1 MKHKG
6 LFLLFTILLT
16 LFAASP
22 AAAQQMQKFHVESFG
37 ENPFDMSAREKPTS
51 RDDGTG
57 TLYAI
62 IKVRSTDPED
72 NLGAYKFDFD
82 YLKDIEEKHNGSLWV
97 YVQNGAKT
105 MNIERE
111 GFFPV
116 ERYNLGTTLQPGKV
130 YDLVLKPEPKVIAM
144 QNLLFV
150 VEPADSKAM
159 IMYAE
164 EGGNEKLFGQVDEE
178 GCAFKKLVLGRYSY
192 KIISENYHDSEGVV
206 TLSTPSGKHTETVTL
221 RPNFSHITL
230 TVEGGAEIY
239 INEKKQGTGQWSG
252 NLAPGTYSIECRK
265 ANHKTTLE
273 TITVEDGKNTTY
285 TLKTPTPIVGSLS
298 ISSTPLRAQISID
311 GKPVGETPEMIDGLI
326 IGNHKITVSKEGY
339 ETATADIAIKENET
353 VEKNIVLAKKA
364 SSAKLRIYST
374 PSNAAIKI
382 DGKEF
387 GSTPYTADLPLGKYK
402 VKVTKDGYRSTSK
415 RLMLDEK
422 GVNHNFELKN
432 RRTMPLKFG
441 VGGGFLNFG
450 SVDDEGDAAGYDA
463 NIGVNMR
470 IGNYTNLFNLTIG
483 TELGARIY
491 EFGGYSNKKTFS
503 AGQIVFPIM
512 LKINYLK
519 FKTDGL
525 SMYSG
530 IGYEGGFTFAKTRNY
545 NSFKSYVGEKGY
557 NALLNPSCFVITLYG
572 FSSNKI
578 DFSMF
583 IIKSNAKI
591 VSLGLF
597 DIYYYF

>member
-22 AAAQQMQKFHVESFG
+22 VVAQQIQKFHVESFR

-111 GFFPV
+111 GFSPV

-206 TLSTPSGKHTETVTL
+206 TLSTPSGKHTEKVTL

-265 ANHKTTLE
+265 ANHKSTLE

-285 TLKTPTPIVGSLS
+285 TLKAPTPIVGSLS
-298 ISSTPLRAQISID
+298 ISSTPLRAQIAID

-374 PSNAAIKI
+374 PTNAAIKI
-382 DGKEF
+382 NGKEL

-402 VKVTKDGYRSTSK
+402 VKVTKDGYRSGRK
-415 RLMLDEK
+415 RLVLDEK
-422 GVNHNFELKN
+422 GVSHNFELKN

-441 VGGGFLNFG
+441 VGGSLLNYSFVGF
-450 SVDDEGDAAGYDA
+450 EGGYEA
-463 NIGVNMR
+463 NVGINMR
-470 IGNYTNLFNLTIG
+470 LGNCTNLFNLTIG

-491 EFGGYSNKKTFS
+491 RFGLYSNKKTFS

-512 LKINYLK
+512 LKVNYLK
-519 FKTDGL
+519 DDDC
-525 SMYSG
+525 SMYLG
-530 IGYEGGFTFAKTRNY
+530 IGYEGGVTFAKTNNY
-545 NSFKSYVGEKGY
+545 NSFKSDIGEKVY
-557 NALLNPSCFVITLYG
+557 NAFLNPSRFVVELMG
-572 FSSNKI
+572 FYLFNKI
-578 DFSMF
+578 DIGLFTF
-583 IIKSNAKI
+583 KFNAKHLHF
-591 VSLGLF
+591 SLEFF
-597 DIYYYF
+597 DLYYYF

>member
-22 AAAQQMQKFHVESFG
+22 AAAQQLQKFHVESFG

-72 NLGAYKFDFD
+72 DLGAYKFDFD

-111 GFFPV
+111 GFSTV

-150 VEPADSKAM
+150 VEPANSKAM
-159 IMYAE
+159 IMYAK
-164 EGGNEKLFGQVDEE
+164 EGGNEKLFAQVDEE

-206 TLSTPSGKHTETVTL
+206 TLSTPSGKHTEKVTL
-221 RPNFSHITL
+221 RPNFAHITL

-265 ANHKTTLE
+265 AKHKSTLE

-285 TLKTPTPIVGSLS
+285 TLKAPTPIVGSLS

-374 PSNAAIKI
+374 PTNAAVKI
-382 DGKEF
+382 NGKEL

-402 VKVTKDGYRSTSK
+402 VKVTEDGYRSARK
-415 RLMLDEK
+415 RLMLDEN
-422 GVNHNFELKN
+422 GVSHNFELKN

-441 VGGGFLNFG
+441 VGGSFGFNF
-450 SVDDEGDAAGYDA
+450 AAGVGLG
-463 NIGVNMR
+463 IKMKL
-470 IGNYTNLFNLTIG
+470 GNHSNLFNFTIG
-483 TELGARIY
+483 TELKARVN
-491 EFGGYSNKKTFS
+491 EFLPQEAKDYYSTETFS

-512 LKINYLK
+512 LNVNYLREDD
-519 FKTDGL
+519 F

-530 IGYEGGFTFAKTRNY
+530 IGYEGGFTFAETNNY
-545 NSFKSYVGEKGY
+545 NSFKSHIGEDKY
-557 NALLNPSCFVITLYG
+557 NALLKPSYFVIKTVGVFLKK
-572 FSSNKI
+572 FDI
-578 DFSMF
+578 SMLILKF
-583 IIKSNAKI
+583 NAKDFYF
-591 VSLGLF
+591 GLYN
-597 DIYYYF
+597 IYYYF